1 LQFDAPSKV
10 YTTLEYFHK
19 FFDESLFD
27 HIAEQT
33 NLYSVLTHGS
43 SVDTSPSEIKAL
55 IGIEIL
61 MGVINMPAFEDYW
74 ALPNRYSQIADV
86 MPVKRFKKL
95 RRLIHFQDNNSDEK
109 GDRHHKI
116 RSVLERIRQ
125 NCLRIEQENLC
136 SVDEMM
142 IGYKG
147 SKAGN
152 ICQRSRKNGA
162 SKCSFGRM
170 FQE

>member
-43 SVDTSPSEIKAL
+43 SVDTSPSEIKAF

-74 ALPNRYSQIADV
+74 ALPIRYSQIADV
-86 MPVKRFKKL
+86 MPVKWFKKL
-95 RRLIHFQDNNSDEK
+95 RRLIHVQDNNSDAK
-109 GDRHHKI
+109 GDRLHKI
-116 RSVLERIRQ
+116 RSVLEKIRQ
-125 NCLRIEQENLC
+125 NSLRIEQENLW
-136 SVDEMM
+136 M
-142 IGYKG
+142 K
-147 SKAGN
+147 
-152 ICQRSRKNGA
+152 
-162 SKCSFGRM
+162 
-170 FQE
+170 